1 MCECSS
7 INPCPTLNQYIELFE
22 TGKKI
27 ENERYNI
34 IFKKLFSDRT
44 TSKEF
49 FDKKMKAVKF
59 LLERDKKYDIGS
71 LDPRAADIVARIHSD
86 MVKDMSNEGWN
97 NKIYDAILIFIENYK
112 SNPIIRELASYFSD
126 LNSDSD
132 LSRLPEQSKAYYS
145 YYYKCF
151 RDILISAI
159 ELDEDAYE
167 EFLQRKAEI
176 SKNREKI
183 NSDAEKR
190 VKDRLANVIKMVRS
204 EYQEKGLEITEEELI
219 AEVIRR
225 VD

>member
-1 MCECSS
+1 
-7 INPCPTLNQYIELFE
+7 
-22 TGKKI
+22 
-27 ENERYNI
+27 
-34 IFKKLFSDRT
+34 
-44 TSKEF
+44 
-49 FDKKMKAVKF
+49 
-59 LLERDKKYDIGS
+59 
-71 LDPRAADIVARIHSD
+71 

-97 NKIYDAILIFIENYK
+97 NKVYDAVLIFIENYK

-126 LNSDSD
+126 LNSNSD

-151 RDILISAI
+151 RDIPISAPK
-159 ELDEDAYE
+159 LDEDAYE
-167 EFLQRKAEI
+167 EFLQCKAEI

-183 NSDAEKR
+183 NNDAERR
-190 VKDRLANVIKMVRS
+190 VKDRFANAIKMVRR